1 MDFVLNDEQ
10 QLLRETTAKFLDD
23 TCPLAEVRR
32 IAEEEPAG
40 FDRDWWRQ
48 GAELGWTSML
58 VPEELG
64 GGCVSGGPLADLS
77 LVAEE
82 MGRRVTPGPL
92 VPTNVVAAA
101 IARSGS
107 PVHHKQLTG
116 LLSGETVATWWP
128 GSALSGFGA
137 SSGRET
143 ELRAVR
149 GSDGYVVE
157 GTTGPVEAAAEADQL
172 LVVARSDEGLVQLLV
187 AAGTPGLSVRP
198 AGSIDLVRRFAVLA
212 FDHVE
217 VGADAELGGAR
228 TAEADIER
236 QLHDVAVLQCAEMA
250 GAADRVFEFT
260 VAYAEERYSFG
271 RPLVSYQALKHRF
284 ADMKMWLEASHATS
298 SAAARAV
305 DSGSEHAPELI
316 SVAKAYV
323 GDRTPAILQDCVQL
337 HGGIG
342 VTWEHDLHL
351 YLRRVIQ
358 DRSLFGTPSDHR
370 ERIAAIVGE

>member
-1 MDFVLNDEQ
+1 VDFVLNDEQ

-32 IAEEEPAG
+32 IAEEVPAG
-40 FDRDWWRQ
+40 FDRDWWCQ

-58 VPEELG
+58 VPDDLG

-107 PVHHKQLTG
+107 QVQHKQLAG
-116 LLSGETVATWWP
+116 LLSGEAVAAWWP

-137 SSGRET
+137 GRGRET

-149 GSDGYVVE
+149 RSDGYLLE
-157 GTTGPVEAAAEADQL
+157 GTTGPVEAAGEADQL

-187 AAGTPGLSVRP
+187 PSGTPGLSTRG
-198 AGSIDLVRRFAVLA
+198 AGSLDLVRRFAVLA
-212 FDHVE
+212 FDRV
-217 VGADAELGGAR
+217 ELGPDAALGEEG

-284 ADMKMWLEASHATS
+284 ADMKMWVEASHATS
-298 SAAARAV
+298 TAAARAV
-305 DSGSEHAPELI
+305 DSGSEHAAELI

-323 GDRTPAILQDCVQL
+323 GDRAPAILQDCVQL

-370 ERIAAIVGE
+370 ERIAAIVGA

>member
-1 MDFVLNDEQ
+1 M
-10 QLLRETTAKFLDD
+10 
-23 TCPLAEVRR
+23 
-32 IAEEEPAG
+32 
-40 FDRDWWRQ
+40 
-48 GAELGWTSML
+48 
-58 VPEELG
+58 
-64 GGCVSGGPLADLS
+64 
-77 LVAEE
+77 
-82 MGRRVTPGPL
+82 
-92 VPTNVVAAA
+92 
-101 IARSGS
+101 
-107 PVHHKQLTG
+107 
-116 LLSGETVATWWP
+116 SGETVATWWP

-172 LVVARSDEGLVQLLV
+172 LVVARSDDGLVQLLV

-217 VGADAELGGAR
+217 VGADAELGGAGA
-228 TAEADIER
+228 AEADIER

>member
-1 MDFVLNDEQ
+1 VDFVLNDEQ

-32 IAEEEPAG
+32 IAEEVPAG

-64 GGCVSGGPLADLS
+64 GGCVSGGPLADLA

-92 VPTNVVAAA
+92 APTNVVAAA

-116 LLSGETVATWWP
+116 LVSGETVATWWP
-128 GSALSGFGA
+128 GSATFGFAA
-137 SSGRET
+137 SSGRDT
-143 ELRAVR
+143 ELRAIR
-149 GSDGYVVE
+149 GRDGYVVE
-157 GTTGPVEAAAEADQL
+157 GTTGPVEAGAEADQL
-172 LVVARSDEGLVQLLV
+172 LVVARTDEGLVQLLV
-187 AAGTPGLSVRP
+187 ASGTPGLSTAP

-217 VGADAELGGAR
+217 VGAEAELGGSGS
-228 TAEADIER
+228 AEADIER

-260 VAYAEERYSFG
+260 IAYAEERYSFG

-298 SAAARAV
+298 CAAARAV

-370 ERIAAIVGE
+370 ERIAAIMGE

>member
-23 TCPLAEVRR
+23 TCPLAGVRR

-58 VPEELG
+58 VPDELG

-107 PVHHKQLTG
+107 PVHHKQLSG

-157 GTTGPVEAAAEADQL
+157 GTTGPVEAAADADQL

-187 AAGTPGLSVRP
+187 ASGTLGLSARP

-217 VGADAELGGAR
+217 VGADAELGGAG

-250 GAADRVFEFT
+250 GAADRVLEFT
-260 VAYAEERYSFG
+260 IAYAEERYSFG

-284 ADMKMWLEASHATS
+284 ADMKMWLEASQATS

-370 ERIAAIVGE
+370 QRIAAIVGE